1 MVVDTSFS
9 LTTILYSSVHKRIN
23 KYILSTSTT
32 SSKSFAMANLLSN
45 INMNIDINII
55 RGRFASSS
63 KLNLREFSIL
73 SNTSSSLYYERME
86 GNNNLLDK
94 DIWNP
99 IDSSQ
104 LSYEEN
110 VEVDKS
116 VIMTTDKHSQGGS
129 QCVSNKVLVLKNIL
143 KL

>member
-1 MVVDTSFS
+1 MVDTSFS
-9 LTTILYSSVHKRIN
+9 LTTILYSSVHKRIS
-23 KYILSTSTT
+23 KYTLSTSAT
-32 SSKSFAMANLLSN
+32 SSKSSAMANLLSN
-45 INMNIDINII
+45 IDMNIDINII

-73 SNTSSSLYYERME
+73 SNASSSLYYERIE
-86 GNNNLLDK
+86 ENNNLLDE

-110 VEVDKS
+110 VEVDES
-116 VIMTTDKHSQGGS
+116 VIMTTDKHSQGSS
-129 QCVSNKVLVLKNIL
+129 QCVLNKAPVLKNIL
-143 KL
+143 KP